1 MAFGGRGSIVLET
14 TSAYGLKLLVPAHD
28 SGVGLALRENGEFAR
43 VEVDLIKELLAG
55 GVLIDVGANI
65 GSIALPAASAARLV
79 IAFEANRG
87 FANVLAANTL
97 NNSLFN
103 VSVVHAAVGEADR
116 LARFPMMPVG
126 EVGNLGTSGFHMAGK
141 YPEEVVRM
149 TTIDRIAPDDT
160 RVVKIDVEGYE
171 GSVLKGVTR
180 TLTEIRPT
188 WLVESGE
195 DSAATRGVLQTF
207 LDAGYLVYW
216 FFAPF
221 VTPHPARG
229 APPAKL
235 RGDVNILAVPKEAAQ
250 PAWEMKRAEAG
261 GPRPTHVSDL
271 PYLARFGFKLG

>member
-1 MAFGGRGSIVLET
+1 M
-14 TSAYGLKLLVPAHD
+14 PAHD
-28 SGVGLALRENGEFAR
+28 SGVGLSLRENGEFAR
-43 VEVDLIKELLAG
+43 IEVDLIKELSAG

-79 IAFEANRG
+79 IALEANRG
-87 FANVLAANTL
+87 FANVLATNTL
-97 NNSLFN
+97 NNGLFN
-103 VSVVHAAVGEADR
+103 VSVVHAAVGETER

-149 TTIDRIAPDDT
+149 TTIDRIAPNDT

-171 GSVLKGVTR
+171 SSVLKGATR
-180 TLTEIRPT
+180 TLTETRPT

-195 DSAATRGVLQTF
+195 ESPATRGIIQTF
-207 LDAGYLVYW
+207 LDSGYLVYW

-221 VTPHPARG
+221 VTPRPARG

-235 RGDVNILAVPKEAAQ
+235 RGDVNILAVPSEGAQ
-250 PAWEMKRAEAG
+250 PNWEMKRAEAG
-261 GPRPTHVSDL
+261 GVRPTHVSDF

>member
-1 MAFGGRGSIVLET
+1 MAFRGRGSNVLET
-14 TSAYGLKLLVPAHD
+14 TSAYGLNLLVPAHD
-28 SGVGLALRENGEFAR
+28 SGVGLSLRENGEFAR
-43 VEVDLIKELLAG
+43 IEVELIKDLLAG

-79 IAFEANRG
+79 IALEANRG
-87 FANVLAANTL
+87 FANLLAANAL

-103 VSVVHAAVGEADR
+103 VSVVHAAVGETDR

-149 TTIDRIAPDDT
+149 TTIDRIAPNGT
-160 RVVKIDVEGYE
+160 SVVKIDVEGYE
-171 GSVLKGVTR
+171 SSVLKGAVR

-195 DSAATRGVLQTF
+195 DSPATRGVIQTF

-216 FFAPF
+216 FYAPF
-221 VTPHPARG
+221 VTPRPARG

-235 RGDVNILAVPKEAAQ
+235 RGDVNILAVPSEGAQ
-250 PAWEMKRAEAG
+250 PTWEMTRAEAG
-261 GPRPTHVSDL
+261 GPRPTRVSDF
-271 PYLARFGFKLG
+271 PYLARFGFNLG